1 MILIRKSQKGDTVLD
16 KASAG
21 GHHEVVRLLIDRG
34 EDPNTHDKVRAV
46 TM

>member
-1 MILIRKSQKGDTVLD
+1 MILNRKSQKDDTVLD

-21 GHHEVVRLLIDRG
+21 GHHEVVRQLIDRE
-34 EDPNTHDKVRAV
+34 EDPNTHDKVRVA